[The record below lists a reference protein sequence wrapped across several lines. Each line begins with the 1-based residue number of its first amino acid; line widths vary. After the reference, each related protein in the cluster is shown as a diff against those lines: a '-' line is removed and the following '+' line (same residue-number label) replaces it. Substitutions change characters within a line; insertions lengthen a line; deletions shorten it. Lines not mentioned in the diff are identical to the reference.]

1 MEVINNLREILKDT
15 KTYLV
20 GGSVRDLLLSRPLK
34 DIDLITLA
42 KPQEIGE
49 KLLEFFGGSFFALKE
64 ELSVYRLVFQQ
75 DREAY
80 QIDILPV
87 LGENIE
93 EDLRRRDFT
102 VNALALSVEGEVPR
116 DIIDPTGGL
125 KDLNSKVIR
134 MIREEN
140 IKKDPVRIL
149 RGIRL
154 SGELG
159 FTVEPETR
167 KAFKQYIQYIQSVP
181 GERVAEELRKI
192 FSLEDAAQVVDEL
205 FKIGFFEV
213 FNLGIKEG
221 YELYQNYH
229 HAETVYQHLLDALK
243 RMEKL
248 VVNNPLGIISNK
260 PGYLLKMTAFFHD
273 IGKPTTLTYDKNGR
287 TRFFGHERESAL
299 KLFPFLEALKF
310 SNFEKKVI
318 TILIKNH
325 MRILSLKTAEKV
337 SGEAVLRL
345 IKDTGDLFL
354 EQLLLYLADKGDKAD
369 KDLEFLGYLKSF
381 YESYRV
387 FQESLSGEKIIE
399 ALDIKPSPLIGEL
412 KNYILKVW
420 ARGEVSNVE
429 EALTYLKEKRKIEK
443 KGE

>member
-149 RGIRL
+149 RGVRL

-167 KAFKQYIQYIQSVP
+167 KTFKQYIQYIQSVP

-229 HAETVYQHLLDALK
+229 HTETVYQHLIVALSRMELLLDA
-243 RMEKL
+243 
-248 VVNNPLGIISNK
+248 NPLEIK
-260 PGYLLKMTAFFHD
+260 TALPAYLLKMTAFFHD
-273 IGKPTTLTYDKNGR
+273 IGKPWTLSYDKKGQ
-287 TRFFGHERESAL
+287 TRFFGHEKESVQRL
-299 KLFPFLEALKF
+299 KSFLEFLNF
-310 SNFEKKVI
+310 SNREKRVI
-318 TILIKNH
+318 ITLIQNH
-325 MRILSLKTAEKV
+325 MRILSLKTAAKV
-337 SGEAVLRL
+337 SGEAILRL
-345 IKDTGDLFL
+345 VKDTGDLFL
-354 EQLLLYLADKGDKAD
+354 ELILLYLADKGAKAKED
-369 KDLEFLGYLKSF
+369 IEFLKELKKF
-381 YESYRV
+381 YEEYLN
-387 FQESLSGEKIIE
+387 FKEALSGRKIMEVLNIPE
-399 ALDIKPSPLIGEL
+399 SAAIGQA
-412 KNYILKVW
+412 KNYLLKAW
-420 ARGEVSNVE
+420 ARGEVKNVN
-429 EALTYLKEKRKIEK
+429 EALEFLKKRRNFK
-443 KGE
+443 KENV